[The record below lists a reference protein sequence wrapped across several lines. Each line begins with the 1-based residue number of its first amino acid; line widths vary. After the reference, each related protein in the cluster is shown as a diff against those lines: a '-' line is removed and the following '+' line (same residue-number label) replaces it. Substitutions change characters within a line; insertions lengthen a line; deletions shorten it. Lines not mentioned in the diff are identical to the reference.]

1 MPVVARIL
9 PEIFSDRGRGGQI
22 FSSKLSNSRRNETI
36 DLPCISVWGWTGLY
50 YCKQINPFPVV
61 KCLWKD

>member
-36 DLPCISVWGWTGLY
+36 DLPCISV
-50 YCKQINPFPVV
+50 
-61 KCLWKD
+61 